1 MRMGLPDIKS
11 PALSQLFCSMFDD
24 LNFPEC
30 LWHLRSGQWM
40 KLAWLIQAYTVGHQG
55 AKKDNPSSKT
65 KVFPYWKK
73 ISTKFW
79 FCLWLKGYKQNSPCP
94 WEDYKSLGVRHR
106 DESGGHTK
114 LKKFIVGKEPGSLQS
129 KPSLRKR
136 KLRSE
141 EVKWLAQV
149 HRAKRQNS
157 T

>member
-1 MRMGLPDIKS
+1 MKAQDEYLAILCHPDGKVTQFKDLSYLVLSGKKRKEVAELHALKHNMDCCSFILFGFKPSQMRMGLPDIKS

-94 WEDYKSLGVRHR
+94 
-106 DESGGHTK
+106 
-114 LKKFIVGKEPGSLQS
+114 
-129 KPSLRKR
+129 
-136 KLRSE
+136 
-141 EVKWLAQV
+141 
-149 HRAKRQNS
+149 
-157 T
+157 